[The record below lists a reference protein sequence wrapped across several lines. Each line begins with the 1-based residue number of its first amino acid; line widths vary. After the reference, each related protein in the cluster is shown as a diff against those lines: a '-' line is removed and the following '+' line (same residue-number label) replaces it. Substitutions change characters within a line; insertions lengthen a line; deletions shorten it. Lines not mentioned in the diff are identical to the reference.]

1 MKPQDSLQTQN
12 LEGVQAGSGEM
23 FDRIAER
30 YDRVN
35 RVISLGLDKGWRR
48 KVVDRLGPERGDLIL
63 DLAAGTGDLSLELA
77 ARGAT
82 VTGLDPSTG
91 MLAIAERKAIE
102 RDLATSTR
110 GAGDTQA
117 GFVVGDAQALPFE
130 DNSFDGA
137 TMAFGI
143 RNVPD
148 RDKALREITRVV
160 RASGKVAI
168 LELGEPDGLLGR
180 ATRLYVHHVVPRVGA
195 MLSRAPEYRYLEASI
210 AAFPEPHVFL
220 RQMAEAGL
228 AELSFE
234 SLHFGAAHLYL
245 GVVK

>member
-1 MKPQDSLQTQN
+1 MDSLQDQD
-12 LEGVQAGSGEM
+12 LDGGVRAGSGEM
-23 FDRIAER
+23 FDRIADR

-35 RVISLGLDKGWRR
+35 RVISLGLDKSWRR
-48 KVVDRLGPERGDLIL
+48 RVVDRVAPERGDEIL

-82 VTGLDPSTG
+82 VTGLDPSRG
-91 MLAIAERKAIE
+91 MLAIAETKAVDS
-102 RDLATSTR
+102 DLSPKTR
-110 GAGDTQA
+110 GPGDTQA
-117 GFVVGDAQALPFE
+117 AFVVGDAQALEYE
-130 DNSFDGA
+130 DNTFDAA

-148 RDKALREITRVV
+148 RDKALCEIARVV
-160 RASGKVAI
+160 RPGGKVAI

-195 MLSRAPEYRYLEASI
+195 FLSRAPEYRYLEASI
-210 AAFPEPHVFL
+210 AEFPEPHVFL
-220 RQMAEAGL
+220 RQMAAAGL
-228 AELSFE
+228 AELSIE

-245 GVVK
+245 GVVR